1 MIRLFV
7 GLALPPDCRERLAR
21 TQGGVPGARWIAP
34 ENFHIT
40 LRFIGEVPE
49 PDAEA
54 IAASLDTLVHPPVA
68 VRVAGLSFGGDS
80 HRARTLW
87 AEVERTP
94 ELAELQK
101 RVESLVVASECCAP
115 ETRRYRPHVTLA
127 RFSGVRPERLQE
139 FLSENALVACAPF
152 VADAVVLYSSQLS
165 RNGSKYVEEVRFP
178 LAAGNPS
185 A

>member
-1 MIRLFV
+1 MIRLFA
-7 GLALPPDCRERLAR
+7 GLPLPPACREVLGRV
-21 TQGGVPGARWIAP
+21 QGGLPGARWVPP
-34 ENFHIT
+34 ENAHIT

-54 IAASLDTLVHPPVA
+54 IAASLDTLVHPPVT
-68 VRVAGLSFGGDS
+68 VRIAGLSFGGDS

-101 RVESLVVASECCAP
+101 RVESLIVASEACAP
-115 ETRRYRPHVTLA
+115 ETRRFRPHVTLA

-139 FLSENALVACAPF
+139 FLDQHALVACEPF
-152 VADAVVLYSSQLS
+152 VADAVVLYSSVLS
-165 RNGSKYVEEVRFP
+165 RSGSKYVEEVRFP
-178 LAAGNPS
+178 L
-185 A
+185 